1 MADKPP
7 LTLIGST
14 ATHITPPA
22 KLGESGRKLWQ
33 TIMTEYDIRDAGGLE
48 VLAQIC
54 ATQDRVEALREAI
67 DRDGETL
74 VTRSGIRAHPGLR
87 DELQGRALICRLL
100 ERLGV
105 TVEAVRPVG
114 HPPRGFNA
122 D

>member
-7 LTLIGST
+7 LTLVGST
-14 ATHITPPA
+14 PTHVTPPA
-22 KLGESGRKLWQ
+22 TLGEPGRKLWQ
-33 TIMTEYDIRDAGGLE
+33 SIMNEYDIADAGGLE

-54 ATQDRVEALREAI
+54 AAQDRVEALREAI
-67 DRDGETL
+67 NRDGETL
-74 VTRSGIRAHPGLR
+74 VTRNGIRAHPGLR

-100 ERLGV
+100 ERLGL

-114 HPPRGFNA
+114 RPPRGSHA

>member
-7 LTLIGST
+7 LSLIGST

-22 KLGESGRKLWQ
+22 KLGEPGRKLWQ

>member
-1 MADKPP
+1 
-7 LTLIGST
+7 
-14 ATHITPPA
+14 
-22 KLGESGRKLWQ
+22 
-33 TIMTEYDIRDAGGLE
+33 
-48 VLAQIC
+48 
-54 ATQDRVEALREAI
+54 
-67 DRDGETL
+67 
-74 VTRSGIRAHPGLR
+74 LR